1 MRAEAD
7 EARTYGN
14 ADLVPLNWQVRA
26 RLDERT
32 LRAQL
37 DDVHYLASE
46 RAVNDGMWRV
56 VLLDDEA
63 PVRVSARWSGL
74 SAALACAVLLL
85 LLVALVQRRHAARLK
100 EASRRALQAAHD
112 GLEAKVLERTAEL
125 RAVQNDLIHAGKL
138 AALGQMSA
146 GVVHELNQPLAA
158 MRTLSDNG
166 AVLLRKGRLDD
177 VQVNLERIANLTSRL
192 ARLTQQL
199 KVFAHKASGPPH
211 RVAVHNVV
219 QNALLM
225 GADRLRTLGIATVVE
240 IEPETLS
247 VLADEARLEQV
258 LVNLVNNAID
268 AMAAAPERRLAIRAA
283 RRDDRGLIA
292 VSDSGTGIDPDVL
305 GRLFEPFITT
315 KPAGKGLGLGLMISA
330 HIVRELGGRLTA
342 SNLSPTGAEFVI
354 ELPIAP

>member
-1 MRAEAD
+1 
-7 EARTYGN
+7 
-14 ADLVPLNWQVRA
+14 
-26 RLDERT
+26 
-32 LRAQL
+32 
-37 DDVHYLASE
+37 
-46 RAVNDGMWRV
+46 MWRV

-63 PVRVSARWSGL
+63 PVRVSARWSSL

-158 MRTLSDNG
+158 MRTLSDNA

-177 VQVNLERIANLTSRL
+177 AQVNLERIANLTSRL

-225 GADRLRTLGIATVVE
+225 GADRLRTLDISTVVE

-247 VLADEARLEQV
+247 VLADEGRLEQV